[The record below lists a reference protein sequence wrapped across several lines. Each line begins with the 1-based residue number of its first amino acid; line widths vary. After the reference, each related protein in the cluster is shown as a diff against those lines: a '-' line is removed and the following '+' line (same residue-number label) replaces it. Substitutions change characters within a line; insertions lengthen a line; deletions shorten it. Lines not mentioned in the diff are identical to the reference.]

1 MPLRALCSRLLHRV
15 IQRARF
21 IAVVLIDDRVVAA
34 RYRRHYTVSI
44 DDYRWD
50 ARQLRRYFAKLEAL
64 LCCNF
69 RRYEYLCSLHF
80 DD

>member
-1 MPLRALCSRLLHRV
+1 MRLRALCARLLHRV

-34 RYRRHYTVSI
+34 RYRRYYTVSI

-50 ARQLRRYFAKLEAL
+50 ARQLRRFLAKLDAL
-64 LCCNF
+64 LWCNF